1 MLWSVSRRGDRP
13 QGEIADLDLVAVAD
27 RVMRMGESA
36 VPWGDQRR
44 PESYQF
50 PGPGDEIGVE
60 VGLCDVADLQAT
72 RYGLGSRSGSIT
84 RAEPSPRST
93 T

>member
-1 MLWSVSRRGDRP
+1 
-13 QGEIADLDLVAVAD
+13 
-27 RVMRMGESA
+27 MRMGESA

-60 VGLCDVADLQAT
+60 VGLCDVADLKA
-72 RYGLGSRSGSIT
+72 
-84 RAEPSPRST
+84 AP
-93 T
+93 